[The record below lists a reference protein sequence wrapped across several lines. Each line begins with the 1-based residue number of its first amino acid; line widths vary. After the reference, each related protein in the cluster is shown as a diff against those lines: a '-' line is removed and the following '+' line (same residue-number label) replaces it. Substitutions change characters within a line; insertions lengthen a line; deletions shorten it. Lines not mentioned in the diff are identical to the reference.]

1 MQSSTSPTSPRKR
14 NAALTSM
21 GSTDPQRMT
30 PEQLNLRQ
38 LLIETADLAFRQR
51 GIKKVTMDEVSK
63 NLRMSKRTL
72 YQFFRDKEELVMAC
86 VQNNLDREYQYSAQ
100 LAARSTNVLELMMGV
115 TEYRINDFASAS
127 DHYLREI
134 QYFPAV
140 AQYFKSRREATDKHF
155 VELLQVGVEQGLFRD
170 DVNYA
175 VIVGSLALL
184 TDSVIHR
191 DRGMEQFTI
200 EDFIKNFVVTL
211 FRGCVTDLG
220 RSVLDKYRSELL
232 TLKGNA
238 ADASQSSQNQE
249 HSSELRF

>member
-1 MQSSTSPTSPRKR
+1 MQPSTSLNHRRKR
-14 NAALTSM
+14 NASLTSM
-21 GSTDPQRMT
+21 ESTDPQRMT

-38 LLIETADLAFRQR
+38 LVIDTADLAFRQR
-51 GIKKVTMDEVSK
+51 GIKKVTMDEISK

-86 VQNNLDREYQYSAQ
+86 VKNNLDREHQYSTQ
-100 LAARSTNVLELMMGV
+100 LAARSTNVLELMLGV

-134 QYFPAV
+134 QCFPAV
-140 AQYFKSRREATDKHF
+140 VQYFKTRRDSADKHF
-155 VELLQVGVEQGLFRD
+155 VELLNVGVEQGLFRS

-175 VIVGSLALL
+175 VIVEALALI

-191 DRGMEQFTI
+191 VQGMEQFSI

-211 FRGCVTDLG
+211 FRGCVTDKG
-220 RSVLDKYRSELL
+220 RLVIDNFRP
-232 TLKGNA
+232 TRA
-238 ADASQSSQNQE
+238 
-249 HSSELRF
+249 